1 MTYGYLKLPLNLATA
16 MEGHELQTCN
26 LFQSITKNL
35 ELIII
40 SRFGEHRA
48 DPSFGCEIW
57 DLDFELIVS
66 AKLWEEK
73 LRHSLL
79 NSVVSHEHRLSA
91 VEVDVEITDIEKYN
105 TLKRF
110 TEVKKRV
117 DMVVWGTIL
126 KTGEPFNFKTNMF
139 LSPLTMD

>member
-1 MTYGYLKLPLNLATA
+1 MIHGYLKLPLDLATV
-16 MEGHELQTCN
+16 MDGNELPTCD
-26 LFQSITKNL
+26 LVQSITKNL
-35 ELIII
+35 ELIIV

-48 DPSFGCEIW
+48 DQSFGCEIW

-79 NSVVSHEHRLSA
+79 NSVTSHEHRLSA
-91 VEVDVEITDIEKYN
+91 VEVDVEIADIEKFN
-105 TLKRF
+105 LLKRF

-117 DMVVWGTIL
+117 DMLVSGIIL
-126 KTGEPFNFKTNMF
+126 KTGEPFIFRTNMF